1 MKTAGVAMKKR
12 IAIWAGIGFAVSC
25 CFVLFTF
32 LMPPDYLY
40 LNLRKPAVEAFA
52 LVSFPAGFAFRH
64 VPLHF
69 WWVPLIDAASY
80 TVIGLMVEMLR
91 RKLHFRPILAV

>member
-1 MKTAGVAMKKR
+1 MKKR
-12 IAIWAGIGFAVSC
+12 IAIWAGVGFAVSC

-32 LMPPDYLY
+32 LMPPDTLFVS
-40 LNLRKPAVEAFA
+40 LRSPVVEAFA

-69 WWVPLIDAASY
+69 WWVPLINAITYA
-80 TVIGLMVEMLR
+80 VIGCMVEVLR
-91 RKLHFRPILAV
+91 RKMSFRFALAS